1 MVPISQLIDQLTSI
15 TEANVAAA
23 VALDVD
29 QVSALAQRRA
39 DLLFE
44 IKIRLQTDPEVDGG
58 DRIVTRAATERLSR
72 VEHRLD
78 NAVGTVLRIFEP
90 RPPGPSVYGR
100 TGQLTPR

>member
-44 IKIRLQTDPEVDGG
+44 IKIRLQTVQRHRAPVAGGASPRQRSRHRPPDLRTPPPRAQRLWTYRSTDPEVITWDC
-58 DRIVTRAATERLSR
+58 S
-72 VEHRLD
+72 
-78 NAVGTVLRIFEP
+78 
-90 RPPGPSVYGR
+90 
-100 TGQLTPR
+100 TP